1 MRNYKGREH
10 APDIFPPYTPYIH
23 HVNNNFCFMIKAD
36 LMESLVK
43 NSTSASETAIA
54 AANSYKNIV
63 AEIQKSLNAAI
74 NASTAAEETIDKVYI
89 MCLIV

>member
-1 MRNYKGREH
+1 M
-10 APDIFPPYTPYIH
+10 P
-23 HVNNNFCFMIKAD
+23 KAD

-63 AEIQKSLNAAI
+63 AEIEKSLNAAK
-74 NASTAAEETIDKVYI
+74 NASTAAKETINKVYI

>member
-1 MRNYKGREH
+1 
-10 APDIFPPYTPYIH
+10 
-23 HVNNNFCFMIKAD
+23 
-36 LMESLVK
+36 MESLVK

-63 AEIQKSLNAAI
+63 AEIKKSLNAAE

-89 MCLIV
+89 VV

>member
-1 MRNYKGREH
+1 ML
-10 APDIFPPYTPYIH
+10 
-23 HVNNNFCFMIKAD
+23 KAD

-63 AEIQKSLNAAI
+63 AEIEKSLNAAK

-89 MCLIV
+89 ACLIA